1 MQRPFTSGSRQAP
14 DPFDQ
19 YLEENNF
26 YRKHTARDASCLFRT
41 ISEQVYDTQQYH
53 LNVRKDCVSYM
64 RKHRSAFESQVDGDL
79 DEYLDDMSKPKTYG
93 TLIELQAVSFVYKR
107 NVLLFEP
114 YTLGSHLIYRPEY
127 TDVFRLFYTPERHF
141 DSVFTSDYIKD
152 VAICQSICYEILY
165 KCLFKLPDVTFAV
178 EQMLHSNS
186 LETSSYTTE
195 CNDDGYCTKINLE
208 DGRSF
213 DFDLPENTHC
223 ILENHR
229 LCHFHNPNF
238 PRFSEELQRELKET
252 KKEDNDH
259 KFLSKTVDS
268 LLPDKYISCVR
279 QLLLEGITPFPYKVA
294 KALDPNMYRNIEF
307 DSWNE
312 ARKELKLQN
321 WYNGDSNFK
330 VGAKCH
336 VKLQK
341 SENDL
346 YTCHIQE
353 IAMEKGYCVVFVEQL
368 GEKRLV
374 PYDSLKPLPA
384 DQFKPWSLPYHLQRH
399 IQKCNTYRYSRQ
411 YNYRFKVDQ
420 QFTSQYCL
428 SNLKS
433 VDDFYDDPKHT
444 KQDCIYKLNQFTHLE
459 NFQTQTMEYC
469 TMPLTIEHSRDINDN
484 KSSHRNDSSRAQSRC
499 SDIPKQECAEEHP
512 NVAYEN
518 NVAIEQHEVIPEGHQ
533 IYAGATYSD
542 DYVTYGYDPSIIQA
556 GPQALMPNGGAPLY
570 YMYNAGYP
578 AAGGMYIPAPPPPPP
593 QMVAATGQ
601 NHVSYCPQY
610 YQIPAQAS
618 GSGSYSGTPSISRRG
633 QSNTTPLSGRI
644 NFDVK
649 KSVKANGS
657 DLPVDVATLRYFFN
671 LGLEYHQ
678 KIYKNTDPSIDS
690 KEGIVVKVSPD
701 TQLAK
706 LDENG
711 NDIAVK
717 PDSNNN
723 NLTNTTK
730 NNSNN
735 NYSGQNKPPN
745 GQRRFPS
752 RYFNN
757 KERHNYRSAPPQNN
771 RYQQNDYNSNSSG
784 ANKGHKSNQ
793 NHQSAAN
800 NNNSTPNSR
809 NGTSSSNNNSA
820 PPANTMPP
828 ATEIVGQGSPMVS
841 FGTVEN
847 CDLMQTPTTYNANG
861 QIVTSYVGP
870 YIQEFDH
877 QQQQPQPVAQ
887 QASGGLYV
895 PMPMG
900 PSPYGIYTAGP
911 GGPPL
916 AAMHSSAAAAAASG
930 YPYLSAPPPAG
941 IPLHSPGLAPNQL
954 TPTTYYTTPSGETN
968 GATLVDA
975 SIDPNHYPCVGYPP
989 PVQFYYSPT
998 NGVPVSNSQP
1008 VGSPG
1013 LGPQGY
1019 WCIPPPIQA
1028 QPSPQPQ
1035 GMTMMASSN
1044 QSTTN
1049 NRRDMQP
1056 KQQQQHP
1063 SGEQ

>member
-53 LNVRKDCVSYM
+53 LTIRKKCVSYM
-64 RKHRSAFESQVDGDL
+64 RKHRSYFESQVDKDL
-79 DEYLDDMSKPKTYG
+79 DEYLDDMSKPKSYG
-93 TLIELQAVSFVYKR
+93 TLIELQAVSFVFKR

-114 YTLGSHLIYRPEY
+114 YTLGSNFSYRPDFS
-127 TDVFRLFYTPERHF
+127 DVFRVFYTPERHF

-165 KCLFKLPDVTFAV
+165 KDLFKLPDVTFAV
-178 EQMLHSNS
+178 EQMLHSSS

-195 CNDDGYCTKINLE
+195 CNEDGYCTKIIIE

-213 DFDLPENTHC
+213 EFDLPENTLC

-238 PRFSEELQRELKET
+238 PRFSEDLQRELKET
-252 KKEDNDH
+252 KKEDNEH

-268 LLPDKYISCVR
+268 LLTDKYISCVR

-341 SENDL
+341 SESDL

-353 IAMEKGYCVVFVEQL
+353 IAMEKGYCVVFIEQL

-411 YNYRFKVDQ
+411 FNYRFKVDQ

-433 VDDFYDDPKHT
+433 SDDFYDNPKH
-444 KQDCIYKLNQFTHLE
+444 KSDCIYKLNQFTHLE

-469 TMPLTIEHSRDINDN
+469 TMPLTVEHSRDMTDS
-484 KSSHRNDSSRAQSRC
+484 KLSHRNDSSRAQSRC
-499 SDIPKQECAEEHP
+499 SDIPKTDCAGE
-512 NVAYEN
+512 NCGGGVVYEN
-518 NVAIEQHEVIPEGHQ
+518 NPEQQEASPDGPQVYTTAAYTDE
-533 IYAGATYSD
+533 YLS
-542 DYVTYGYDPSIIQA
+542 YGFDPSIIQT
-556 GPQALMPNGGAPLY
+556 GPQALIPNGGGPMY

-578 AAGGMYIPAPPPPPP
+578 PAGGMYMPAPPPP
-593 QMVAATGQ
+593 QMIATTQ
-601 NHVSYCPQY
+601 NHVGFCPQY
-610 YQIPAQAS
+610 YQVPQPSS
-618 GSGSYSGTPSISRRG
+618 GSGGYNGTPSIHRR
-633 QSNTTPLSGRI
+633 QSNTTPLTGRI

-678 KIYKNTDPSIDS
+678 KLYKNIDLSIDS
-690 KEGIVVKVSPD
+690 KEGISKVSPD
-701 TQLAK
+701 MQLAK

-711 NDIAVK
+711 NDIGVK
-717 PDSNNN
+717 PDPNNN
-723 NLTNTTK
+723 INPSK
-730 NNSNN
+730 NNNNN
-735 NYSGQNKPPN
+735 NYSGQNKQNN

-757 KERHNYRSAPPQNN
+757 KERHNNYRSAPPNN
-771 RYQQNDYNSNSSG
+771 RYHQNDYNNSGGGGSGG
-784 ANKGHKSNQ
+784 ANKGHKSNP
-793 NHQSAAN
+793 NHQSAA

-809 NGTSSSNNNSA
+809 NGSSSNNIPRPGSAGNSLSA
-820 PPANTMPP
+820 P
-828 ATEIVGQGSPMVS
+828 EFVSQGSPMVT

-870 YIQEFDH
+870 YMQEFD
-877 QQQQPQPVAQ
+877 QQQHPQAVQ
-887 QASGGLYV
+887 QSSSGLYM
-895 PMPMG
+895 PMPVG
-900 PSPYGIYTAGP
+900 ASPYGIYAAGP
-911 GGPPL
+911 SGPPV
-916 AAMHSSAAAAAASG
+916 AMHSTGG
-930 YPYLSAPPPAG
+930 YPYLSGPPPAG
-941 IPLHSPGLAPNQL
+941 VPMHSPSHTGMPGQNPMAP
-954 TPTTYYTTPSGETN
+954 TYYATPGAESG
-968 GATLVDA
+968 GPTLVDA
-975 SIDPNHYPCVGYPP
+975 SVDPNHYPCVGYPP

-998 NGVPVSNSQP
+998 NGVPSSNNQP

-1019 WCIPPPIQA
+1019 WCIPPPIQT
-1028 QPSPQPQ
+1028 QPSPQPV
-1035 GMTMMASSN
+1035 TMLASCN
-1044 QSTTN
+1044 QPQPSG
-1049 NRRDMQP
+1049 NRRDIPP
-1056 KQQQQHP
+1056 KQQTQHP

>member
-53 LNVRKDCVSYM
+53 LTIRKRCVSYM
-64 RKHRSAFESQVDGDL
+64 RKHRSYFESQVERDL
-79 DEYLDDMSKPKTYG
+79 DEYLDDMSKPKSYG
-93 TLIELQAVSFVYKR
+93 TLIELQAASFVFKR

-114 YTLGSHLIYRPEY
+114 YTLGSHFSYRPEF
-127 TDVFRLFYTPERHF
+127 TDVFRVFYTPERHF
-141 DSVFTSDYIKD
+141 DSVFTLDYIKD
-152 VAICQSICYEILY
+152 VAICQSVCYEILY
-165 KCLFKLPDVTFAV
+165 KDLFKLPDVTFAV

-186 LETSSYTTE
+186 LETSSYSTE
-195 CNDDGYCTKINLE
+195 CNEDGYCTKIIIE

-213 DFDLPENTHC
+213 DFDLPENTCC
-223 ILENHR
+223 ILENYR

-238 PRFSEELQRELKET
+238 LRFSEELQRELKET
-252 KKEDNDH
+252 KKDDNKH

-307 DSWNE
+307 DAWNE

-353 IAMEKGYCVVFVEQL
+353 IAMEKGYCVVFIEQL

-411 YNYRFKVDQ
+411 FNYRFKVDQ

-433 VDDFYDDPKHT
+433 CDDYYDDPKL
-444 KQDCIYKLNQFTHLE
+444 KQQDCIYKLNQFTHLE

-469 TMPLTIEHSRDINDN
+469 TMPLTVEHSRDNMTDS
-484 KSSHRNDSSRAQSRC
+484 KLSHRNESSRAQSRC
-499 SDIPKQECAEEHP
+499 SDVPRTDCAGD
-512 NVAYEN
+512 NGGVVFEN
-518 NVAIEQHEVIPEGHQ
+518 NGDQQDVSPDGQQA
-533 IYAGATYSD
+533 YAAGAAYTDEYFS
-542 DYVTYGYDPSIIQA
+542 YGFDPSIIQT
-556 GPQALMPNGGAPLY
+556 GPQALIPNGGAPLY
-570 YMYNAGYP
+570 YMYNPAYP
-578 AAGGMYIPAPPPPPP
+578 PAGGMYMPAPPPP
-593 QMVAATGQ
+593 QMIASTQG
-601 NHVSYCPQY
+601 HVGFCPQY
-610 YQIPAQAS
+610 YQVPPGG
-618 GSGSYSGTPSISRRG
+618 GSGSYNGSPSIQRRG
-633 QSNTTPLSGRI
+633 QSNTTPLTGRI

-678 KIYKNTDPSIDS
+678 KLYRNSDLPIDS
-690 KEGIVVKVSPD
+690 KEGIVKVSPEV
-701 TQLAK
+701 QLPK

-711 NDIAVK
+711 NDIGIK
-717 PDSNNN
+717 PDPNNNTNSSKNNN
-723 NLTNTTK
+723 NNNTNT
-730 NNSNN
+730 N
-735 NYSGQNKPPN
+735 NYSGQNKQNN

-757 KERHNYRSAPPQNN
+757 KERHNYRSAPQNN
-771 RYQQNDYNSNSSG
+771 RYHQNEYNNSNG
-784 ANKGHKSNQ
+784 GGNKGHKPNP
-793 NHQSAAN
+793 NYLSAPGT
-800 NNNSTPNSR
+800 NNSTPNSR
-809 NGTSSSNNNSA
+809 NTQSSSNNNPRPGSA
-820 PPANTMPP
+820 GNGNAISTN
-828 ATEIVGQGSPMVS
+828 ELVGQTSPMIS

-847 CDLMQTPTTYNANG
+847 CELVQTPTTYNSNG
-861 QIVTSYVGP
+861 QILTSYVGP
-870 YIQEFDH
+870 YVQEYD
-877 QQQQPQPVAQ
+877 QQQPPQGAPQ
-887 QASGGLYV
+887 SSGLYM
-895 PMPMG
+895 PMPVG

-911 GGPPL
+911 TIGTTPV
-916 AAMHSSAAAAAASG
+916 AMHSAGAF
-930 YPYLSAPPPAG
+930 PYLSGPPPTG
-941 IPLHSPGLAPNQL
+941 IPMHSPGHSGISPAQMGP
-954 TPTTYYTTPSGETN
+954 TYYATTTSAESG
-968 GATLVDA
+968 GPALIDA
-975 SIDPNHYPCVGYPP
+975 AAVDPNHYPCVGYPP

-998 NGVPVSNSQP
+998 NGVPPSNNQP

-1019 WCIPPPIQA
+1019 WCMPPPIQTH
-1028 QPSPQPQ
+1028 PSPQPQ
-1035 GMTMMASSN
+1035 AVTMLASCN
-1044 QSTTN
+1044 QPTG
-1049 NRRDMQP
+1049 NRRDNQS
-1056 KQQQQHP
+1056 KSQNS
-1063 SGEQ
+1063 SGDQ